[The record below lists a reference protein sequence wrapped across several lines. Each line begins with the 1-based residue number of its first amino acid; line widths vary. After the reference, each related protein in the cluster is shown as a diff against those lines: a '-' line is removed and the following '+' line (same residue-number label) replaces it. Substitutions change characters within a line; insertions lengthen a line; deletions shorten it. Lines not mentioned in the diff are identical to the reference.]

1 MSDQFSPRLATG
13 WPGVSPD
20 LCGSW
25 TEGLL
30 ATATQPGPKAAVV
43 GDAGVACMWITF
55 MPAPGKLASVRVAD
69 DPLGDAGELKQ
80 NQCTLGHED

>member
-25 TEGLL
+25 TEGLFRIGIGS
-30 ATATQPGPKAAVV
+30 ATWI
-43 GDAGVACMWITF
+43 AGTW
-55 MPAPGKLASVRVAD
+55 RVYRS
-69 DPLGDAGELKQ
+69 
-80 NQCTLGHED
+80 

>member
-20 LCGSW
+20 LSGSW

-30 ATATQPGPKAAVV
+30 ATAIQPGPKAAVV
-43 GDAGVACMWITF
+43 GDAGVACMWIAF

-69 DPLGDAGELKQ
+69 HTPGA
-80 NQCTLGHED
+80 CV